1 MIDNQSDDNFG
12 VKLNSLESTTKKL
25 SLNVNKNEN
34 ESQESG
40 SHESDNYLQI
50 SLPDKVFLYDLTFEC
65 PKECFSCFE
74 VDFFTDPRNFID
86 LGLARIWF

>member
-40 SHESDNYLQI
+40 SHESDNYL
-50 SLPDKVFLYDLTFEC
+50 
-65 PKECFSCFE
+65 
-74 VDFFTDPRNFID
+74 
-86 LGLARIWF
+86 